1 MRPDTFD
8 YLVKLINSVVEDRV
22 VDLSADTTIEELDLD
37 SLDEVELL
45 MSIEDQMK
53 IELDQAE
60 VNSCLTIGS
69 LASLIEAKISR

>member
-1 MRPDTFD
+1 
-8 YLVKLINSVVEDRV
+8 VEDRV

>member
-1 MRPDTFD
+1 LRPDTFD

-60 VNSCLTIGS
+60 VNSCPTIGS